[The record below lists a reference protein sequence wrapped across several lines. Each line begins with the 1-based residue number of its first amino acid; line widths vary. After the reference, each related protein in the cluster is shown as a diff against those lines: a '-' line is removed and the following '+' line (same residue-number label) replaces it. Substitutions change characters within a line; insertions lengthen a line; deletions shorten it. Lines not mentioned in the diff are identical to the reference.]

1 MIENLLESLHH
12 DDFEALA
19 IDIKHS
25 LEAHRKWM
33 QRITTACVTR
43 QPIDEQQFIAPD
55 AHRHCQFGRW
65 LTKVLEDKLFQQGS
79 FLKIEQYH
87 KQLHDEARNIISQ
100 LNQGGEIDIDDF
112 EHFMQTQKEFFD
124 MVIMLF
130 EFSVLNKQ
138 QFDPTTRLMN
148 RRSVDSVL
156 ANEYSRMQRA
166 EDYYCCIVMADID
179 RFKDVNDA
187 WGHDV
192 GDLLLAHT
200 AELFNNAIR
209 RHDTVSRYGGEEF
222 LFIFPDMDL
231 EQAGS
236 VIDRIRKQLADSSIR
251 HHNNL
256 HRVTASFGVTQLCRF
271 CDIKGSI
278 KRADIAMYAAKE
290 KGRNR
295 TVTID
300 SQAILEQS
308 SYEHINDDITEI
320 MRQHCR
326 LVPQKDH

>member
-1 MIENLLESLHH
+1 MIENLLESMHH

-19 IDIKHS
+19 DDIKNS
-25 LEAHRKWM
+25 LEAHREWM
-33 QRITTACVTR
+33 QRITTALVTR
-43 QPIDEQQFIAPD
+43 QPMDENQFIAPN
-55 AHRHCQFGRW
+55 AHLHCHFGRW
-65 LTKVLEDKLFQQGS
+65 LTKTFEDEPFQQSS
-79 FLKIEQYH
+79 FLNIKQYH
-87 KQLHDEARNIISQ
+87 KQLHDSARTVIDQ
-100 LNQGGEIDIDDF
+100 LNLNCDINSEDF
-112 EHFMQTQKEFFD
+112 ELFMRTQKEFFD
-124 MVIMLF
+124 IVITLF

-148 RRSVDSVL
+148 RRAVDSVL

-166 EDYYCCIVMADID
+166 EDYHCCIALADID
-179 RFKDVNDA
+179 HFKGVNDA

-192 GDLLLAHT
+192 GDLLLGHT

-209 RHDTVSRYGGEEF
+209 SHDTVSRYGGEEF
-222 LFIFPDMDL
+222 LFIFPNMDL
-231 EQAGS
+231 EQAGI
-236 VIDRIRKQLADSSIR
+236 VVERIRKQLADANIS
-251 HHNNL
+251 HQGNQ

-290 KGRNR
+290 AGRNS

-300 SQAILEQS
+300 SRAIMGQT
-308 SYEHINDDITEI
+308 SYDYLNNEITEA

-326 LVPQKDH
+326 LVKKTSD

>member
-1 MIENLLESLHH
+1 MIENLLESMHH

-19 IDIKHS
+19 DDIKNS

-33 QRITTACVTR
+33 QRITTALVTR
-43 QPIDEQQFIAPD
+43 QPMDENQFIAPD
-55 AHRHCQFGRW
+55 AHLYCHFGRW
-65 LTKVLEDKLFQQGS
+65 LTKTFEDELFQQSS

-87 KQLHDEARNIISQ
+87 KQLHDSARTVIAQ
-100 LNQGGEIDIDDF
+100 LNLKREINIKDF
-112 EHFMQTQKEFFD
+112 ELFMRTQKEFFD
-124 MVIMLF
+124 MVMMLF

-148 RRSVDSVL
+148 RRAVDSVL

-166 EDYYCCIVMADID
+166 EDYYCCIAMADID
-179 RFKDVNDA
+179 HFKDVNDA

-192 GDLLLAHT
+192 GDLLLGHT

-231 EQAGS
+231 EQAGI
-236 VIDRIRKQLADSSIR
+236 VVDRIRKQLTDASIS
-251 HHNNL
+251 HQGNL

-278 KRADIAMYAAKE
+278 KRADIAMYVAKE
-290 KGRNR
+290 KGRNN

-300 SQAILEQS
+300 SRAIVGQT
-308 SYEHINDDITEI
+308 SYDHLNNDITEV

-326 LVPQKDH
+326 QVKPNSD